1 MLFQNWWESSR
12 MDGEDQLFQLTNCLS
27 PKENGTSPCPD
38 MKLYRIFVRWGLRM
52 TVPAHIWSAN
62 SSDLSGPTPG
72 SEQGSVRSQRGL
84 ESHVRLR
91 KTVVQSPISRTGI
104 FVKVSSTLR
113 MASWFNMIA
122 DDSSV
127 EPVDVD
133 VDEDEADEEVV
144 SSKWEL

>member
-1 MLFQNWWESSR
+1 
-12 MDGEDQLFQLTNCLS
+12 
-27 PKENGTSPCPD
+27 
-38 MKLYRIFVRWGLRM
+38 
-52 TVPAHIWSAN
+52 
-62 SSDLSGPTPG
+62 
-72 SEQGSVRSQRGL
+72 
-84 ESHVRLR
+84 
-91 KTVVQSPISRTGI
+91 
-104 FVKVSSTLR
+104 

>member
-1 MLFQNWWESSR
+1 M
-12 MDGEDQLFQLTNCLS
+12 
-27 PKENGTSPCPD
+27 
-38 MKLYRIFVRWGLRM
+38 
-52 TVPAHIWSAN
+52 
-62 SSDLSGPTPG
+62 
-72 SEQGSVRSQRGL
+72 RSQRGL